1 MLSHIVDILAD
12 PADGNALTGADDFAR
27 LVSETGHSY
36 DVAKQGY
43 VTLAAGA
50 GLKHQGDD
58 AAMVTARETYLA
70 MGHFAPF
77 VEAVT
82 GAVQDALE
90 TQDEASHAAGL
101 DEHTAPTLLEVG
113 AGTGYYLAH
122 TLDSIEGAR
131 GVGLDIST
139 HAAKHLAKSHER
151 VGAVV
156 ADVWERL
163 PIRDHSIHAIS
174 VVFAPRNPAEFQ
186 RVLAP
191 GGEVIVLT
199 PQAGHLDELR
209 EPLGILGVEEGKVER
224 LYAQA
229 EGFLEQAAE
238 PVDISFPITLDKASI
253 AAQVG
258 MSPSARHISPEEL
271 AERMAA
277 LPQSLTVTAHARL
290 DRFRSAS

>member
-12 PADGNALTGADDFAR
+12 PNDGTALFGADDFSR
-27 LVSETGHSY
+27 LVSESGHSF

-50 GLKHQGDD
+50 GLKHKGDD
-58 AAMVTARETYLA
+58 MDMVNARETYLA

-82 GAVQDALE
+82 GAVQGAL
-90 TQDEASHAAGL
+90 DSASLAESTPAS
-101 DEHTAPTLLEVG
+101 LLEVG

-122 TLDSIEGAR
+122 TLDSIAEAR
-131 GVGLDIST
+131 GVGLDISP
-139 HAAKHLAKSHER
+139 HAAKHLAKCHPR

-163 PIRDHSIHAIS
+163 PIRDESVDAIS

-191 GGEVIVLT
+191 GGQVIVLT
-199 PQAGHLDELR
+199 PGAGHLDELR
-209 EPLGILGVEEGKVER
+209 EPLGILGVEDGKVER
-224 LYAQA
+224 MYEQA
-229 EGFLEQAAE
+229 EGYLEQAAD
-238 PVDISFPITLDKASI
+238 PVDISFPIELDKASV

-258 MSPSARHISPEEL
+258 MSPSARHISAGEL

-277 LPQSLTVTAHARL
+277 LPPTLTVTARARL
-290 DRFRSAS
+290 DRLRAV

>member
-12 PADGNALTGADDFAR
+12 PNDGTALSGADDFSR
-27 LVSETGHSY
+27 LVSESGHSF

-50 GLKHQGDD
+50 GLRHKGDD
-58 AAMVTARETYLA
+58 MDMVNARETYLA

-82 GAVQDALE
+82 GAVQD
-90 TQDEASHAAGL
+90 GL
-101 DEHTAPTLLEVG
+101 DSASLAESTPASLLEVG

-122 TLDSIEGAR
+122 TLDSIAEAR
-131 GVGLDIST
+131 GVGLDISP
-139 HAAKHLAKSHER
+139 HAAKHLAKCHPR

-163 PIRDHSIHAIS
+163 PIQDESVDAIS

-191 GGEVIVLT
+191 GGQVIVLT
-199 PQAGHLDELR
+199 PGAGHLDELR

-224 LYAQA
+224 MYEQA
-229 EGFLEQAAE
+229 EGFLEQAAD
-238 PVDISFPITLDKASI
+238 PVDISFPIELDKASV

-258 MSPSARHISPEEL
+258 MSPSARHISAGEL

-277 LPQSLTVTAHARL
+277 LPPTLTVTARARL
-290 DRFRSAS
+290 DRLRAV

>member
-1 MLSHIVDILAD
+1 MLSNIVDILAD
-12 PADGNALTGADDFAR
+12 PNDGTALSGADDFSR
-27 LVSETGHSY
+27 LVSESGHSF

-50 GLKHQGDD
+50 GLKHKGDD
-58 AAMVTARETYLA
+58 MDMVNAREAYLA

-82 GAVQDALE
+82 GAVQDAL
-90 TQDEASHAAGL
+90 DSASLAESKPAS
-101 DEHTAPTLLEVG
+101 LLEVG

-122 TLDSIEGAR
+122 TLDSIAEAR
-131 GVGLDIST
+131 GVGLDISP
-139 HAAKHLAKSHER
+139 HAAKHLAKCHPR

-163 PIRDHSIHAIS
+163 PIRDESVDAIS

-191 GGEVIVLT
+191 GGQVIVLT
-199 PQAGHLDELR
+199 PGAGHLDELR
-209 EPLGILGVEEGKVER
+209 EPLGILGVEEAKVER
-224 LYAQA
+224 MYEQA
-229 EGFLEQAAE
+229 EGFLEQAAD
-238 PVDISFPITLDKASI
+238 PVDISFPLELDKASV

-258 MSPSARHISPEEL
+258 MSPSARHISAGEL

-277 LPQSLTVTAHARL
+277 LPPTLTVTARARL
-290 DRFRSAS
+290 DRLRAV

>member
-12 PADGNALTGADDFAR
+12 PNDGTALSGADDFSR
-27 LVSETGHSY
+27 LVSESGHSF

-50 GLKHQGDD
+50 GLKHKGDD
-58 AAMVTARETYLA
+58 MDMVNARETYLA

-82 GAVQDALE
+82 GAVQDAL
-90 TQDEASHAAGL
+90 DSASLAESKPAS
-101 DEHTAPTLLEVG
+101 LLEVG

-122 TLDSIEGAR
+122 TLDSIAEAR
-131 GVGLDIST
+131 GVGLDISP
-139 HAAKHLAKSHER
+139 HAAKHLAKCHPR

-163 PIRDHSIHAIS
+163 PIRDESVDAIS

-186 RVLAP
+186 RALAP
-191 GGEVIVLT
+191 GGQVIVLT
-199 PQAGHLDELR
+199 PGAGHLDELR
-209 EPLGILGVEEGKVER
+209 EPLGILGVEEAKVER
-224 LYAQA
+224 MYEQA
-229 EGFLEQAAE
+229 EGFLEQAAD
-238 PVDISFPITLDKASI
+238 PVDISFPIELDKASV

-258 MSPSARHISPEEL
+258 MSPSARHISAGEL

-277 LPQSLTVTAHARL
+277 LPPTLTVTARARL
-290 DRFRSAS
+290 DRLRAV

>member
-12 PADGNALTGADDFAR
+12 PNDGTALSGADDFSR
-27 LVSETGHSY
+27 LVSESGHSF

-50 GLKHQGDD
+50 GLKHKGDD
-58 AAMVTARETYLA
+58 MDMVNARETYLA

-82 GAVQDALE
+82 GAVQGAL
-90 TQDEASHAAGL
+90 DSASLAESTPAS
-101 DEHTAPTLLEVG
+101 LLEVG

-122 TLDSIEGAR
+122 TLDSIAEAR
-131 GVGLDIST
+131 GVGLDISP
-139 HAAKHLAKSHER
+139 HAAKHLAKCHPR

-163 PIRDHSIHAIS
+163 PIRDESVDAIS

-191 GGEVIVLT
+191 GGQVIVLT
-199 PQAGHLDELR
+199 PDAGHLDELR
-209 EPLGILGVEEGKVER
+209 EPLGILGVEDGKVDRMYE
-224 LYAQA
+224 QA
-229 EGFLEQAAE
+229 EGYLEQAAD
-238 PVDISFPITLDKASI
+238 PVDISFPIELDKASV

-258 MSPSARHISPEEL
+258 MSPSARHISAGEL

-277 LPQSLTVTAHARL
+277 LPPTLTVTARARL
-290 DRFRSAS
+290 DRLRAV